1 MDREVQQPTSAVPDK
16 VANLNAARGGQG
28 RPRLPRP
35 ISKVTSR
42 SDDARPGRATRSGQ
56 VRVRSGLLL
65 GRSLGPCESQGS
77 LCCLRA
83 PSLEIELRSNSDI
96 ALHLTSKP

>member
-1 MDREVQQPTSAVPDK
+1 MDREVPQPTSAVPDIFK

-42 SDDARPGRATRSGQ
+42 SDDARPGRATGPSQQ
-56 VRVRSGLLL
+56 VRWATGTGNFAGKKFAIPVCPRIPAASGMNTP
-65 GRSLGPCESQGS
+65 GRS
-77 LCCLRA
+77 
-83 PSLEIELRSNSDI
+83 
-96 ALHLTSKP
+96 